1 MAISKL
7 AQARK
12 NEYGLYGK
20 ANTPAEIAKLKAKIE
35 EWKRK
40 KKAEREAAVLATR
53 SQRTIGIG
61 EQIGNSLSKSELDRM
76 RTPGTY

>member
-1 MAISKL
+1 MATSKL

-12 NEYGLYGK
+12 NEHGLYGK
-20 ANTPAEIAKLKAKIE
+20 ANTPSEIARLKAKIE

-40 KKAEREAAVLATR
+40 KKAEREASR
-53 SQRTIGIG
+53 SLRTDSVSAGV
-61 EQIGNSLSKSELDRM
+61 GNNLSKSELDRM